1 MHSSIHWG
9 SFVAMAFV
17 SACAGTPGAAPH
29 DMSVQGH
36 EHAAE
41 AADASAAQHGGHYDP
56 ESAVTRTK
64 CPGPQRNTDT
74 DAGNVA
80 CWTSEV
86 NPTKE
91 HLAEA
96 ERMRKAAADHRA
108 ASQALRDAEA
118 AACTGLSE
126 SDRDTSPLQRPGDIV
141 AVQELRAPSGSYR
154 AAGLTRISGA
164 KVTIRAVPGLTKE
177 YLQRLVSCHL
187 ARNSSMGHAMA
198 EMATCPLGVKGAT
211 ATVEGEGGA
220 FVVRGTS
227 EEDASA
233 TEIVKRARTL
243 APAPVQ

>member
-9 SFVAMAFV
+9 SFVAVAFL

-29 DMSVQGH
+29 DMSVAGH

-41 AADASAAQHGGHYDP
+41 AADASAAQHAGHYDP
-56 ESAVTRTK
+56 AAAVTRTK
-64 CPGPQRNTDT
+64 CPGAQRNTDT
-74 DAGNVA
+74 GIEA
-80 CWTSEV
+80 CWTSDV

-91 HLAEA
+91 HIVEA

-118 AACTGLSE
+118 SACAGLSE
-126 SDRDTSPLQRPGDIV
+126 SDRDTSPLQHPGDIV
-141 AVQELRAPSGSYR
+141 AVQELKAATGSYR
-154 AAGLTRISGA
+154 AAGLTRLAGA

-211 ATVEGEGGA
+211 ATVEGEGGT
-220 FVVRGTS
+220 FVVRVTS
-227 EEDASA
+227 EDDDSA